1 MMGAMTTA
9 HTNSRG
15 AMICIAA
22 VCCSLVVPGAGH
34 LLIRANTHRAKVLV
48 PTIASI
54 LATLGLLYIAATSRS
69 RTDVAEMVADRTR
82 FLAIAVALVVLA
94 LTRLWTALDVAWA
107 ARPLRSRWRITLA
120 WMVCLTLVA
129 VGIAPLA
136 VAADYVWRTNRAI
149 DSVFG
154 SDDAVVALPG
164 TLPTTPETSMPAST
178 VTPTTL
184 AAFPGQDRVNVLL
197 LGGDAGKGR
206 YSLRTDT
213 MVVLSVDPHTGR
225 TAMISVPRNLQRLP
239 FPPGTPLAATYPR
252 GFDDLANA
260 VYPVI
265 DRHRELAGG
274 GDDAGALAIKQGIA
288 QLLGIPIQ
296 YYVLVDMKGFIDVVD
311 ALGGIDVTVTKRVP
325 APGNP
330 YEAKHSV
337 PAWIEPGRQHMDG
350 TLALAYARSRK
361 ADDDYKRMG
370 RQRCVLAGIAE
381 AASPWALTT
390 GLGSLMDAF
399 GNAVRTD
406 IPRHRLGDIVQ
417 LVERFTSAGGLA
429 AVDTLILTPPVI
441 QPSRW
446 TLEQVRGLVA
456 ALLAP
461 VPTDGGTTTTAD
473 STPNPSTSTTI
484 SVPSEVLAD
493 ECV

>member
-1 MMGAMTTA
+1 MTTA
-9 HTNSRG
+9 HRNSRG
-15 AMICIAA
+15 TMICIAA
-22 VCCSLVVPGAGH
+22 VGCSLVVPGAGH

-54 LATLGLLYIAATSRS
+54 AATVALLYIVATSRS

-82 FLAIAVALVVLA
+82 FLAVAVALVVLA

-107 ARPLRSRWRITLA
+107 ARPERGVWRTTLA
-120 WMVCLTLVA
+120 AVVCMSLVA
-129 VGIAPLA
+129 VGVTPLV
-136 VAADYVWRTNRAI
+136 VAADYVRRTNRAI
-149 DSVFG
+149 DNVFG
-154 SDDAVVALPG
+154 SEDAVVALPG
-164 TLPTTPETSMPAST
+164 TLPTSPDTSVSAST
-178 VTPTTL
+178 ITPTTP
-184 AAFPGQDRVNVLL
+184 APFPGQDRVNILL

-213 MVVLSVDPHTGR
+213 MVVVSVDPHTGR

-239 FPPGTPLAATYPR
+239 FPPGTPLAARYPR

-265 DRHRELAGG
+265 DRNRELAGG

-296 YYVLVDMKGFIDVVD
+296 YYVLVDMKGFINVVD

-325 APGNP
+325 SPGNP
-330 YEAKHSV
+330 YEAKHPV
-337 PAWIEPGRQHMDG
+337 PAWFELGRQHMDG
-350 TLALAYARSRK
+350 TVALAYARSRK

-370 RQRCVLAGIAE
+370 RQRCVLAGIAD

-399 GNAVRTD
+399 GSAVRTD

-417 LVERFTSAGGLA
+417 LVERFSSAGGIA
-429 AVDTLILTPPVI
+429 TVDTLVLAPPVI

-446 TLEQVRGLVA
+446 TPERIRALVA

-461 VPTDGGTTTTAD
+461 VPTDDGGTTTTAGPSP
-473 STPNPSTSTTI
+473 STTSTT

-493 ECV
+493 DCV